1 MKKNTGRGPVI
12 SELAVRMLWTESGG
26 RCQFAGC
33 NEDIT
38 RDELTLYRLNAGNNA
53 HIVASSS
60 NGPRGGDKSLALS
73 NDIDNIMLL
82 CPKHHKLVDS
92 NTGIYTTEKLKM
104 MREEHNKKVA
114 FLLNTMNYPKTKI
127 LLFKSPIKGTKKVHI
142 DYNQAV
148 EAVRETRMNPLD
160 STGVTIEIEN
170 HEDYKSPMYW
180 ERAEKDLVFNVNQ
193 YIEPLYERFPDT
205 ILSVFPIAPIP
216 LIIKLGFILGDK
228 RRTNIY
234 QKTRTP
240 DTWEWR
246 GKEASN
252 TFETQKI
259 VRDSRLSKVALVIS
273 LTAEIDMQRV
283 LSVYDADII
292 YCINARRKDVDCIT
306 SEEDL
311 KLFWHEYQAV
321 CERLK
326 NEDRC
331 TEVAVFPSV
340 PVSAAF
346 EMGRRYMIGVYP
358 KMVIYDDDEGFV
370 KTIEIGG
377 GKNDE

>member
-216 LIIKLGFILGDK
+216 LIIKLGFI
-228 RRTNIY
+228 I
-234 QKTRTP
+234 
-240 DTWEWR
+240 
-246 GKEASN
+246 
-252 TFETQKI
+252 
-259 VRDSRLSKVALVIS
+259 
-273 LTAEIDMQRV
+273 
-283 LSVYDADII
+283 DII
-292 YCINARRKDVDCIT
+292 IC
-306 SEEDL
+306 
-311 KLFWHEYQAV
+311 
-321 CERLK
+321 
-326 NEDRC
+326 
-331 TEVAVFPSV
+331 
-340 PVSAAF
+340 
-346 EMGRRYMIGVYP
+346 
-358 KMVIYDDDEGFV
+358 
-370 KTIEIGG
+370 
-377 GKNDE
+377 